1 MYQVAVLAKAAH
13 RPTLKVSLPCSNRTN
28 PLQPFAVTPQADAPP
43 NPASA
48 LLSLRSLIPKIHVR
62 LHAQFI
68 PYYATTISL
77 YKPTLS
83 LPEIHVYILPTPPSF
98 PFAPPPPCKP
108 RRQIPTKIDR
118 NILPHTIT
126 NPAYASKMRKSKSK
140 NQKIGQSLAKRL
152 VFKKQGA
159 RLTDYFCS

>member
-13 RPTLKVSLPCSNRTN
+13 RPTLKVSLPCSNRTS

-48 LLSLRSLIPKIHVR
+48 PLSLRSLIPNIHAR

-68 PYYATTISL
+68 PYYATTMSL
-77 YKPTLS
+77 YTTTLS
-83 LPEIHVYILPTPPSF
+83 LPKIHVYILPTPPSL

-108 RRQIPTKIDR
+108 RRQIPTKMDR

-126 NPAYASKMRKSKSK
+126 DPAYASKMRNKQKKKIK
-140 NQKIGQSLAKRL
+140 NRSVSCQTPCFS
-152 VFKKQGA
+152 KQGA